1 MSVDQAVTRSVDER
15 LAQERPLIERICARL
30 IHEAQ
35 RHGLPALDIDPAR
48 AAYSLRD
55 DPYTGEAALIGL
67 WPADGAGRKGNLII
81 NADGSFFAE
90 YDVLANDPAN
100 DRQFVEASTAWGRGE
115 RIGAELRT
123 LEWPE

>member
-1 MSVDQAVTRSVDER
+1 MSADQAVTRSVDER

-30 IHEAQ
+30 THEVQ
-35 RHGLPALDIDPAR
+35 RHGLPAPDIDLAR
-48 AAYSLRD
+48 AEFSLRN

-67 WPADGAGRKGNLII
+67 WPADAAGCKGNLII

-90 YDVLANDPAN
+90 YDVLANNPAN
-100 DRQFVEASTAWGRGE
+100 DRQFVEASTTWGRGE
-115 RIGAELRT
+115 RMGAELRL

>member
-1 MSVDQAVTRSVDER
+1 MSADQVVTRSVDER

-30 IHEAQ
+30 IREAQ
-35 RHGLPALDIDPAR
+35 RHGLPALDIEPAR
-48 AAYSLRD
+48 ATYSLRD

-115 RIGAELRT
+115 RIGAELRV

>member
-1 MSVDQAVTRSVDER
+1 MSSGQVVTHGVDER

-30 IHEAQ
+30 IHEVG
-35 RHGLPALDIDPAR
+35 RHDLPALDIDPAR

-55 DPYTGEAALIGL
+55 DPYTGEAALIGQ
-67 WPADGAGRKGNLII
+67 WPADAAGRKGNLII

-90 YDVLANDPAN
+90 YDVLTNDPAN
-100 DRQFVEASTAWGRGE
+100 PRQFVEATTVWGRGE
-115 RIGAELRT
+115 RLGAELRL

>member
-1 MSVDQAVTRSVDER
+1 MSSSRDER

-30 IHEAQ
+30 IHEAT

-55 DPYTGEAALIGL
+55 DPYTGEAALIGA
-67 WPADGAGRKGNLII
+67 WPADGAGRKGSLII

-90 YDVLANDPAN
+90 YDVLVNDPA
-100 DRQFVEASTAWGRGE
+100 DARLFIEATTAWGRGE

-123 LEWPE
+123 LVWPDAA